1 MCLWHFIFY
10 TSSGYSMNLLIGN
23 KFNTII
29 INETNN
35 FTMQIILQ
43 TKIQNLRLFIKS
55 FIKRRKNSDKNHSI
69 SPPKNFVFQRNEK
82 KQNFEKQKKKKRKP
96 KGSKFHFQ
104 KNRARFVFH
113 FLALET
119 WSNQAESARSV
130 IVQRLIDLLTRGSRV
145 ARPQWKD
152 RSNASVDSAESS
164 ATM

>member
-43 TKIQNLRLFIKS
+43 IKIQNLRPFIKS

-69 SPPKNFVFQRNEK
+69 SPPKKFHVSTQREETKFWKKRK
-82 KQNFEKQKKKKRKP
+82 KQNTIRIEISFPEKPRTVFFSFFSSRNVVRPSGIRQERYCATVNRLADARLASCSSTV
-96 KGSKFHFQ
+96 KGS
-104 KNRARFVFH
+104 V
-113 FLALET
+113 
-119 WSNQAESARSV
+119 
-130 IVQRLIDLLTRGSRV
+130 
-145 ARPQWKD
+145 
-152 RSNASVDSAESS
+152 
-164 ATM
+164 